1 MKNAASIFRI
11 IILFAIILCLAN
23 QLFANSDEVKDKFE
37 KTFKVSQSDV
47 LELNMYDSDLQINT
61 WNNNEIKLA
70 GEILISG
77 GDKDDIDKILNV
89 FKNPEVTQEAGK
101 IGINTVFSEGSIQ
114 IMGFYKKTKL
124 SNGESVSV
132 SSIKS
137 SYTIW
142 IPESIAFKLLSKYNN
157 VKAPNLLGK
166 LTFELYNANLEMGD
180 FGDNSIFDAKY
191 STIHIG
197 KGQNVKFDIYDCK
210 IFTDELKKVIINS
223 KYSKL
228 TCKAI
233 TLLALESYNDEFS
246 IDNLN
251 SIDMSAKY
259 TTLKAKGNSNLG
271 KFDLYD
277 CTIEVED
284 FTKIEYNSK
293 YTGFTANK
301 VGTFAIETSYN
312 DTYDLKEVSDFSSK
326 EFKYNKVNIGI
337 AQASINL
344 PNTYDSE
351 FKINKVGANFLSFK
365 GDFKYGLVTMIID
378 PTLNYS
384 LSFEN
389 TYGDITFPMERFSKK
404 PTTYIEKDNITKFEG
419 ATDPNAKC
427 EINFTSYDLSFTIQ

>member
-1 MKNAASIFRI
+1 MNNAKSIFRKL
-11 IILFAIILCLAN
+11 ILFAFVLCLAN
-23 QLFANSDEVKDKFE
+23 HSFANSDEVKDKFE
-37 KTFKVSQSDV
+37 KTFKVSQTDI

-61 WNNNEIKLA
+61 WSNSEIKLA

-77 GDKDDIDKILNV
+77 GDKEDIDKILKA
-89 FKNPEVTQEAGK
+89 FKNPEVTQGAGK
-101 IGINTVFSEGSIQ
+101 IEINPVFSEGTIQ

-124 SNGESVSV
+124 STGESVSV

-157 VKAPNLLGK
+157 IKAPNLLGK
-166 LTFELYNANLEMGD
+166 LNFELYSASIEMGD

-197 KGQNVKFDIYDCK
+197 KGQNVKFDVYDCK

-228 TCKAI
+228 TSKAI

-251 SIDMSAKY
+251 GIDMNAKY
-259 TTLKAKGNSNLG
+259 TTLKAKGNSNFG

-277 CTIEVED
+277 CSIEVED

-293 YTGFTANK
+293 YTGFIANK
-301 VGTFAIETSYN
+301 VGTIAIETSYN
-312 DTYDLKEVSDFSSK
+312 DTYDLKEVSNFSSK
-326 EFKYNKVNIGI
+326 ESKYNKVNIGI
-337 AQASINL
+337 AQTSINL

-351 FKINKVGANFLSFK
+351 FKISKLGVNFLSFK
-365 GDFKYGLVTMIID
+365 GDFKYGSMSMTID
-378 PTLNYS
+378 PALNYS

-404 PTTYIEKDNITKFEG
+404 PTTYIETDNITKFEG
-419 ATDPNAKC
+419 TTDPNAKC
-427 EINFTSYDLSFTIQ
+427 EISFTSYSLSFTIQ